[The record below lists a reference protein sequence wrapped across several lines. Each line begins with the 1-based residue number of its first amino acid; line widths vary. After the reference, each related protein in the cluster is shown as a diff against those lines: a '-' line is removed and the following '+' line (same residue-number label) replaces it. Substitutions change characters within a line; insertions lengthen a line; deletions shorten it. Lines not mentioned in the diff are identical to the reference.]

1 MGCVACHAGVEKN
14 GKPMPEHRVGCKC
27 LVRKMTMSHSLNKL
41 TASSDARSK
50 PYINNFEPFLQH
62 PYFQNASV
70 IRFLHYQKL
79 LDDLQVSTPCFFL
92 RHDFSIMV
100 LIHDG
105 PKHQNIPYEERI
117 MGVLRTEYTSRK
129 TQFDEWMFGLWTFF
143 YEDVNEALVQFQKLK
158 PECFRTITFTK
169 PIPLMKEVAPFITEW
184 KETYDLA
191 TSNCQVFIEYF
202 VDYLQKRIP
211 NNTTIEDHFFWVNVC
226 LDKEVYF
233 VFYFNHLM

>member
-70 IRFLHYQKL
+70 IRFLHYQKN
-79 LDDLQVSTPCFFL
+79 LDDLQVSAPCLFL
-92 RHDFSIMV
+92 KHDFSI
-100 LIHDG
+100 LILIDDS

-129 TQFDEWMFGLWTFF
+129 TQFDEWLFGMWTFF
-143 YEDVNEALVQFQKLK
+143 FEDVDEALVQFQKKK

-169 PIPLMKEVAPFITEW
+169 PIPLVERVAPFIADW
-184 KETYDLA
+184 KENYDIA
-191 TSNCQVFIEYF
+191 TSNCQVYVEYF
-202 VDYLQKRIP
+202 VEYLQKIYP
-211 NNTTIEDHFFWVNVC
+211 NNTTIENHF
-226 LDKEVYF
+226 E
-233 VFYFNHLM
+233 